1 MKDKLI
7 YDGWLKLYERKV
19 NGRRYEIIK
28 NYDAVAAIIINE
40 REEILLVKQFRPA
53 YMDYT
58 LEIPA
63 GCLDIEGEEKETCL
77 IRELREE
84 TGFVIPKGKIQKV
97 MSYRPIMGFSN
108 SILHLYKVHI
118 DTREIERFELN
129 DNDVI
134 EICWMPF
141 DEFGEKIEA
150 EEIMDSKTVM
160 SYLYLKQLRIRNE

>member
-1 MKDKLI
+1 MEYKLI
-7 YDGWLKLYERKV
+7 YAGWLKLYERKV

-53 YMDYT
+53 YINYT

-63 GCLDIEGEEKETCL
+63 GCLDIEGEDKETCL
-77 IRELREE
+77 IRELKEE
-84 TGFVIPKGKIQKV
+84 TGLVISKDKLEKV
-97 MSYRPIMGFSN
+97 ISYRPIMGFSN

-118 DTREIERFELN
+118 DTKEIQRLELN

-134 EICWMPF
+134 EVYWMPL
-141 DEFGEKIEA
+141 DEFEEKIKA
-150 EEIMDSKTVM
+150 EEIVDSKTVM
-160 SYLYLKQLRIRNE
+160 SYLYLKTIKN